1 MKAMVYAEYGS
12 PDVLQ
17 PREVAKPTPKDNE
30 VLVRI
35 EATTVNFGDLLAR
48 DFGNT
53 SPGEFHMPFL
63 FWLLGRVSFGLK
75 KPRRTILGN
84 EFAGEVEAT
93 GIDAKRFAKGDQ
105 VFGYC
110 SQTMGAYAEYLCLPE
125 TGVLAIKP
133 ANMTY
138 EEAAVIPYGGIMAL
152 NLLKQAN
159 LQPGQSVLIN
169 GASGGIGSAAV
180 QLARHLGASVTGV
193 CATPRLDFVRSL
205 GANKVI
211 DYAREDFTRSS
222 ETYDVVFDILGKSS
236 FSRAKGVL
244 KPNGRYVLVSFKLKQ
259 LLQMLWT
266 SLTGGKR
273 VVCALLPEKAED
285 LILIK
290 ELAEAGK
297 IRAIIDKRFP
307 LERVAEAHRY
317 VEAGHKR
324 GNVVI
329 TVGRDVQA

>member
-1 MKAMVYAEYGS
+1 MKAMVYTDYGS

-17 PREVAKPTPKDNE
+17 LRNVETPTPKDNE

-35 EATTVNFGDLLAR
+35 HATTVNFGDLLAR
-48 DFGNT
+48 NFGNT

-75 KPRRTILGN
+75 KPRRIILGN
-84 EFAGEVEAT
+84 EFAGEVQAT
-93 GIDAKRFAKGDQ
+93 GIDVKRFTKGDP

-125 TGVLAIKP
+125 TAVLAIKP

-205 GANKVI
+205 GANEVI
-211 DYAREDFTRSS
+211 DYAREDFTRSR

-236 FSRAKGVL
+236 FARAKGIL
-244 KPNGRYVLVSFKLKQ
+244 KPNGRYVLVSFKMKQ
-259 LLQMLWT
+259 VLQMLWT

-285 LILIK
+285 LILIQ

-297 IRAIIDKRFP
+297 IRAVIDKRFP
-307 LERVAEAHRY
+307 LEQVAEAHRY

-324 GNVVI
+324 GSVVI
-329 TVGRDVQA
+329 TVAQDAQA

>member
-1 MKAMVYAEYGS
+1 MKAMVYTDYGS

-17 PREVAKPTPKDNE
+17 LGNVETPTPKDNE
-30 VLVRI
+30 GPCGSTRQPSTLGTSWRG
-35 EATTVNFGDLLAR
+35 N
-48 DFGNT
+48 FGNT

-93 GIDAKRFAKGDQ
+93 GIDVKRFAKGDQ

-125 TGVLAIKP
+125 TSVLAIKP

-138 EEAAVIPYGGIMAL
+138 EEAAAIPYGGIMAL

-159 LQPGQSVLIN
+159 LQTGQSVLIN

-193 CATPRLDFVRSL
+193 CAAPRLDFVRL
-205 GANKVI
+205 GRTK
-211 DYAREDFTRSS
+211 
-222 ETYDVVFDILGKSS
+222 
-236 FSRAKGVL
+236 
-244 KPNGRYVLVSFKLKQ
+244 
-259 LLQMLWT
+259 
-266 SLTGGKR
+266 SLTTPGR
-273 VVCALLPEKAED
+273 ISPEVARPMMWSSTSWGRARFHEPKAFSSQTG
-285 LILIK
+285 
-290 ELAEAGK
+290 AMCWSAS
-297 IRAIIDKRFP
+297 R
-307 LERVAEAHRY
+307 
-317 VEAGHKR
+317 
-324 GNVVI
+324 
-329 TVGRDVQA
+329 